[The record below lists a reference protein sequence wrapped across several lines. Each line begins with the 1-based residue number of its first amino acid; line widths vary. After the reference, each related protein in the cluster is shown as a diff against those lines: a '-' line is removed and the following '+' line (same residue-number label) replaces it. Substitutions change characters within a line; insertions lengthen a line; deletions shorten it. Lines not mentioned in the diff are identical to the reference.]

1 MRKEDLKAELSKINP
16 PEDLIRATLMKMDE
30 AKEKKENSFLSFV
43 KGFRYKTATL
53 ATACCAL
60 VLILGI
66 GVMSGNHKEENPSVI
81 DSRMGQEGPALQNDE
96 LQIAAYVPEQAGDV
110 TLVKGELLSCIL
122 SEVTAEEAAEGI
134 VAHGVL
140 TIEREDGTALSADVL
155 FQEQDAFMQLTNLL
169 SEEIYFAMV
178 CEEKDGE
185 TRYYVTEVSTEEKN

>member
-1 MRKEDLKAELSKINP
+1 MRKEDLKAELGKINP
-16 PEDLIRATLMKMDE
+16 PEDLIRATLLKMEE

-66 GVMSGNHKEENPSVI
+66 GVMTGNRKEDNPSVV
-81 DSRMGQEGPALQNDE
+81 DSRMRQDNRMVQEDGT
-96 LQIAAYVPEQAGDV
+96 QIAAHGEVQDADI
-110 TLVKGELLSCIL
+110 TWVKGVLLACGFSEL
-122 SEVTAEEAAEGI
+122 TAEEEAEG
-134 VAHGVL
+134 VAAHGVL
-140 TIEREDGTALSADVL
+140 TIEKEDGTVISADML
-155 FQEQDAFMQLTNLL
+155 FADGEASMQLTDLL

-185 TRYYVTEVSTEEKN
+185 TRYRVTEVSSEEKK

>member
-155 FQEQDAFMQLTNLL
+155 FQEQNAFMQLTNLL

>member
-16 PEDLIRATLMKMDE
+16 PEDLIRATLMKMEE

-66 GVMSGNHKEENPSVI
+66 GVMTGNHKEENPSVI

>member
-16 PEDLIRATLMKMDE
+16 PEDLIRATLIKMEE

-43 KGFRYKTATL
+43 KGFRYKTATI

-66 GVMSGNHKEENPSVI
+66 GVMTGNRKEENPSVI

-96 LQIAAYVPEQAGDV
+96 VRITAYTSEPDADV
-110 TLVKGELLSCIL
+110 TRVKGELLSCIL
-122 SEVTAEEAAEGI
+122 SEVSPEEAAEGI
-134 VAHGVL
+134 TAHGVL
-140 TIEREDGTALSADVL
+140 TIEQEDGTVFSAEML
-155 FQEQDAFMQLTNLL
+155 FCEQDAFMQLTNLL
-169 SEEIYFAMV
+169 SEEIYFVMV

-185 TRYYVTEVSTEEKN
+185 SRFYVTEVSTEEKN

>member
-1 MRKEDLKAELSKINP
+1 MRKEELKAELGKINP
-16 PEDLIRATLMKMDE
+16 PEDLIRATLIKMEE

-43 KGFRYKTATL
+43 KGFRYKTATI

-66 GVMSGNHKEENPSVI
+66 GAITGNRKDENPSVI
-81 DSRMGQEGPALQNDE
+81 DSRIGQEGPAMQNDE
-96 LQIAAYVPEQAGDV
+96 LRIAAYTPEQDENV
-110 TLVKGELLSCIL
+110 TWIKGELLSCSL
-122 SEVTAEEAAEGI
+122 SEITPEEASEGI

-140 TIEREDGTALSADVL
+140 TIEQEDGTVLSADML
-155 FQEQDAFMQLTNLL
+155 FGEQEAFMQLTDLL

-185 TRYYVTEVSTEEKN
+185 NRFYVAEVSSEEKN

>member
-16 PEDLIRATLMKMDE
+16 PEDLIRATLIKMEE

-43 KGFRYKTATL
+43 KGFRYKTATI

-66 GVMSGNHKEENPSVI
+66 GVMTGNRKEEIPSVI

-96 LQIAAYVPEQAGDV
+96 VRITAYTSEPDADV
-110 TLVKGELLSCIL
+110 TRVKGELLSCIL
-122 SEVTAEEAAEGI
+122 SEVSPEEAAEGI
-134 VAHGVL
+134 TAHGVL
-140 TIEREDGTALSADVL
+140 TIEQEDGTVFSAEML
-155 FQEQDAFMQLTNLL
+155 FCEQDAFMQLTNLL
-169 SEEIYFAMV
+169 SEEIYFVMV

-185 TRYYVTEVSTEEKN
+185 SRFYVTEVSTEEKN

>member
-16 PEDLIRATLMKMDE
+16 PEDLIRATLMKMEE
-30 AKEKKENSFLSFV
+30 AKEKKENSFFSFV

-66 GVMSGNHKEENPSVI
+66 GVMTGNRKEENPSVI
-81 DSRMGQEGPALQNDE
+81 DSRMGQEGPVMQNDE
-96 LQIAAYVPEQAGDV
+96 LRIVAYTPEQDADI
-110 TLVKGELLSCIL
+110 TRVKGELLSCSL

-155 FQEQDAFMQLTNLL
+155 FQEQDAFMQLTNWI

-185 TRYYVTEVSTEEKN
+185 ARYYVTEVSTEEKN